1 MACVRLS
8 LALGCAVLAGTA
20 GAKAFG
26 QAGYGQ
32 VTQGA
37 RPTFRAPGTYERVS
51 GRSNP
56 ALNFF
61 SNSRRAAY
69 TAPSFRHQQMPAPQ
83 PVQTAAYL
91 KPHSGLPSGPSVS
104 PYLALDQLETQNG
117 LPNYYLYVKPQLE
130 QSAMNQA
137 QQMQN
142 RRMQNQLRRAS
153 TTGILPRTTSGGMP
167 TTGQSTQFMHTG
179 GYYPGLQQ

>member
-1 MACVRLS
+1 MACVRVS
-8 LALGCAVLAGTA
+8 LAVGCAVLAWTA
-20 GAKAFG
+20 GASAMG
-26 QAGYGQ
+26 QTGYGQ

-61 SNSRRAAY
+61 SGSRPAVY
-69 TAPSFRHQQMPAPQ
+69 TPPSFRHQQIPAPQ

-91 KPHSGLPSGPSVS
+91 KPHSGLPTGPSVS

-130 QSAMNQA
+130 QTATNQA

-142 RRMQNQLRRAS
+142 RRMQQQLRRAN

-167 TTGQSTQFMHTG
+167 TTGHSTQFMNNG
-179 GYYPGLQQ
+179 GYYPGLRQ